1 MIEDLTAKRMH
12 VCLPPLLQEA
22 APWKVNPLNPEGRLA
37 HVIAHLR
44 HTRIDSALLDDR
56 AFPPSPRRACWRR
69 SAVRPSRGLGG
80 LGGLDRLL
88 RIRRRSAIQPA
99 RWGNGSGHQTLRGG
113 KGEPVPQAVSIPIAP
128 TSRPSPSSRQSELS
142 KAVKNTP
149 GISSIW
155 NSNANF

>member
-56 AFPPSPRRACWRR
+56 AFPSSPRRACWRR
-69 SAVRPSRGLGG
+69 SAVRPS
-80 LGGLDRLL
+80 
-88 RIRRRSAIQPA
+88 
-99 RWGNGSGHQTLRGG
+99 T
-113 KGEPVPQAVSIPIAP
+113 
-128 TSRPSPSSRQSELS
+128 
-142 KAVKNTP
+142 
-149 GISSIW
+149 
-155 NSNANF
+155 